1 MLSNRLIVS
10 GLLILSLVGISFYGG
25 PVSYG
30 FFFLMLAI
38 PAISA
43 IYAAAVYFR
52 FRIYQKINAKVL
64 VVETPV
70 DFYFTLQNETC
81 FAFASIRTDFFSKY
95 STISG
100 FDPDTEYELFPH
112 SGIDKQTI
120 LVCRYRGEYEV
131 GIDHV
136 IVRDFLK
143 LFTFS
148 FKNNETITVSVIPRL
163 VILEGITAIECMS
176 LTAPDSLT
184 NMSEPDVLVRDYIP
198 GDDIRMINWKLTAST
213 FKPSVRK
220 LTGVNTPAISII
232 MDSHRVGTD
241 PDEYLP
247 LENKILETTIALTYY
262 YLENGVKVR
271 IYAYESGPV
280 CYAADTPDD
289 FEDAYNK
296 LSYFSFREE
305 NTSEKLFGF
314 ASEVPEIGNSSA
326 VIFVIHEPDDAYMI
340 LKNDLEKGTA
350 TTATCLVTD
359 KYADKTPD
367 TVVISYDAD
376 LKEVFS

>member
-1 MLSNRLIVS
+1 MLRNRLIVS

-30 FFFLMLAI
+30 FFFFMLAI

-70 DFYFTLQNETC
+70 DFYFTLQNETS

-163 VILEGITAIECMS
+163 VILDGIKTIECMS

-184 NMSEPDVLVRDYIP
+184 NMSEPDILVRDYIP

-220 LTGVNTPAISII
+220 QTGINTPAISII

-241 PDEYLP
+241 PGEYLP

-271 IYAYESGPV
+271 IYAYESEPV
-280 CYAADTPDD
+280 CYAADAPDG
-289 FEDAYNK
+289 FEDVYNK
-296 LSYFSFREE
+296 LSYFSFRGD

-326 VIFVIHEPDDAYMI
+326 IIFVIHEPDDAYMI

-367 TVVISYDAD
+367 TVVIGYDAD

>member
-1 MLSNRLIVS
+1 MLRNRLIVL

-43 IYAAAVYFR
+43 IYAAMVYFC
-52 FRIYQKINAKVL
+52 FRIYQKIDAKVL
-64 VVETPV
+64 VVETPIT
-70 DFYFTLQNETC
+70 FYFTLQNETL
-81 FAFASIRTDFFSKY
+81 FAFAGIRTDFFSKY
-95 STISG
+95 STVSG

-112 SGIDKQTI
+112 SGIEKKTI

-148 FKNNETITVSVIPRL
+148 FKNNETITVTVIPRL
-163 VILEGITAIECMS
+163 VILNGINAIESLS
-176 LTAPDSLT
+176 LTSPDSLT
-184 NMSEPDVLVRDYIP
+184 DPSEPDVLVRDYIP

-213 FKPSVRK
+213 YNPTVRK
-220 LTGVNTPAISII
+220 QIGENTPTISII
-232 MDSHRVGTD
+232 MDSHRISKD
-241 PDEYLP
+241 PDEFLP
-247 LENKILETTIALTYY
+247 LENKILETTIALSYF
-262 YLENGVKVR
+262 YLEGGVKVR
-271 IYAYESGPV
+271 VYAYESEPV
-280 CYAADTPDD
+280 CFQMDTTDD
-289 FEDAYNK
+289 FEDFYGK
-296 LSYFSFREE
+296 LSAFSFRED

-314 ASEVPEIGNSSA
+314 ASEVTEIGNSSA
-326 VIFVIHEPDDAYMI
+326 IIFVIHEPDDAYMI
-340 LKNDLEKGTA
+340 FKNDLEKGTN
-350 TTATCLVTD
+350 TTATCLITD
-359 KYADKTPD
+359 KYVNKTPD
-367 TVVISYDAD
+367 TVVINYDDD